1 VRLRSPTQTRDQAD
15 DYARD
20 FRRLVTVNRA
30 ELDKTSDPPL
40 VTLHKDELQ

>member
-1 VRLRSPTQTRDQAD
+1 VRLRSPTQIRHLAD